1 MTTYKITTGAE
12 HRNTSPDLRPWMA
25 LASTETYSVTAVGSR
40 CSFTARTTDCAALE
54 AALEADADVLE
65 YEVVS

>member
-1 MTTYKITTGAE
+1 MATYKITTGPE
-12 HRNTSPDLRPWMA
+12 HRDASPELRAWMA
-25 LASTETYSVTAVGSR
+25 LASTATYSADTVGAR

-54 AALEADADVLE
+54 AALDADADVLE

>member
-12 HRNTSPDLRPWMA
+12 HHDTSPELRPWMA
-25 LASTETYSVTAVGSR
+25 LASTESYSATTVGSR

-54 AALEADADVLE
+54 AALDADVDVIE